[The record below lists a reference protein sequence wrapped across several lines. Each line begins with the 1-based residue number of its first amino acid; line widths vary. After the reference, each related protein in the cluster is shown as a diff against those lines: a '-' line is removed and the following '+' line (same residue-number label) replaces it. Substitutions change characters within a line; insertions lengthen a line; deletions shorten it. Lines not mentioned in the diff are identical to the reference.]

1 MSEPWFDFD
10 LLESGGFGLRTLKAG
25 EKLFLAG
32 EEGNEM
38 YIVKSG
44 KVHIV
49 ASGVVVEHVGPQGIF
64 GEMAMIDG
72 SPRSATAI
80 AAEDTALAPVDRTT
94 FLYMVKQNPEF
105 ALQVLQML
113 TARIRQM
120 NEYI

>member
-1 MSEPWFDFD
+1 MSEAWFDFD
-10 LLESGGFGLRTLKAG
+10 LLEKGGFALKSHRQG
-25 EKLFLAG
+25 EKIFLAG
-32 EEGNEM
+32 DEGEEM

-44 KVHIV
+44 KVHII

-72 SPRSATAI
+72 SPRSATAV
-80 AAEDTALAPVDRTT
+80 AAEDTELAPVDRTT
-94 FLYMVKQNPEF
+94 FLYMVKENPEF